1 MDAIQVLQSDFL
13 DLLFENRNK
22 DYGAYE
28 LRKKYN
34 QRVSSALTITGLIAV
49 AIFAASF
56 FVNAFSSKDKALK
69 DAGAVVLHSIEEQ
82 KPPPV
87 QPPPPKVEPPPQV
100 QTTRLTTMVIREDE
114 DVKKE
119 ELPPVNEI
127 ERVDVVSRDG
137 VPDDGRIA
145 SLPPVD
151 NGSGVVE
158 TKKEEDENTR
168 FEKVEIEATVNMNQ
182 WKRWL
187 ENQLQ
192 RYVEDAAGAG
202 MTAGQYTVQVRF
214 LVERDGSITEV
225 KALNDPGYGLAK
237 GAELVVLKG
246 PKWTPGEQ
254 NGKKVRS
261 YHTQPISFMI
271 EN

>member
-1 MDAIQVLQSDFL
+1 MDAVQVLQSDFL

-22 DYGAYE
+22 DYGAYD

-34 QRVSSALTITGLIAV
+34 QRIGSALTVTGLIAV
-49 AIFAASF
+49 GIFTASF
-56 FVNAFSSKDKALK
+56 FANAFSSKGKASI
-69 DAGAVVLHSIEEQ
+69 DAGDVVVRTIEEQ

-100 QTTRLTTMVIREDE
+100 QTTRLTTMVIREDV

-127 ERVDVVSRDG
+127 ERVDVVSREG
-137 VPDDGRIA
+137 VADDGRV

-151 NGSGVVE
+151 NGSGVVQTAKAQEE
-158 TKKEEDENTR
+158 TDEP
-168 FEKVEIEATVNMNQ
+168 FMKVEIEARVNMNQ

-214 LVERDGSITEV
+214 VVERDGSITEV

-246 PKWTPGEQ
+246 PKWTAGEQ
-254 NGKKVRS
+254 NGRKVRS
-261 YHTQPISFMI
+261 YHTQPISFLI